1 MLLLLSLSSC
11 LLFLS
16 LLLLTVVVS
25 LVRQTDRQTET
36 DRQTDGRTDG
46 QTWILIVAVHSTY
59 GFELGAVEIGV

>member
-16 LLLLTVVVS
+16 LLLLLTVVVS
-25 LVRQTDRQTET
+25 LV
-36 DRQTDGRTDG
+36 RQTDGRTDG
-46 QTWILIVAVHSTY
+46 QTWILIVAVHNTY